1 MSKPFCIIQFTEMNE
16 EQTPQNNIK
25 QEDSKPINTKTQKSF
40 IREFFEFA
48 IIALVI
54 VIPFRIYIA
63 QPFVVNGASMD
74 PTFTNG
80 EYLIVDQLSY
90 RFGTPA
96 RGSVLIFKYPNDP
109 SKYFI
114 KRVIGLPGETVKSE
128 SGQITIINNTNPQ
141 GIKLSEPYIKF
152 HKNDSFETRLG
163 NSEYFVMGDNR
174 AGSADSRMWGAL
186 PENDIVGRPVLRL
199 FPISRINILP
209 GDYKELQ

>member
-1 MSKPFCIIQFTEMNE
+1 MSKPSYIIQSIEMNE
-16 EQTPQNNIK
+16 EKTPQQNIK
-25 QEDSKPINTKTQKSF
+25 QENSKLISDENQKSF

-48 IIALVI
+48 ILALVI
-54 VIPFRIYIA
+54 VIPFRIFIA

-90 RFGTPA
+90 RFSTPE

-128 SGQITIINNTNPQ
+128 NGQITIINTSNPS
-141 GIKLSEPYIKF
+141 GIKLNEPYIKF
-152 HKNDSFETRLG
+152 HKEDSFETRLG

-174 AGSADSRMWGAL
+174 SGSADSRMWGAL
-186 PENDIVGRPVLRL
+186 PSEDIVGRPVIRL
-199 FPISRINILP
+199 FPISKMDVLP
-209 GDYKELQ
+209 GNYEESQ